1 MKLEIGFS
9 KQTSNIIDD
18 INRGRLRSLKCCHEI
33 SRQDVGHSRLQVV
46 ANT

>member
-18 INRGRLRSLKCCHEI
+18 INRETFTNLNAVTKYLAKCGSELDY
-33 SRQDVGHSRLQVV
+33 R
-46 ANT
+46 